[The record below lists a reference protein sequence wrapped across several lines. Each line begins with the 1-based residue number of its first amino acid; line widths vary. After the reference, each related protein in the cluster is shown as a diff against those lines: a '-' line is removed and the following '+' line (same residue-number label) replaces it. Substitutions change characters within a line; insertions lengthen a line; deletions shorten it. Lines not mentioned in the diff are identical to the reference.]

1 MGESFGTLNVRVTLE
16 QKSMGKGGMEKMY
29 TMREKL
35 TRNCQ
40 YIQKVKVI
48 PPKNGYAIVSELEDS
63 RK

>member
-1 MGESFGTLNVRVTLE
+1 MGESFGTLNVRVTLG

-40 YIQKVKVI
+40 YIQKANRESSLVI
-48 PPKNGYAIVSELEDS
+48 FILHNNPAS
-63 RK
+63 